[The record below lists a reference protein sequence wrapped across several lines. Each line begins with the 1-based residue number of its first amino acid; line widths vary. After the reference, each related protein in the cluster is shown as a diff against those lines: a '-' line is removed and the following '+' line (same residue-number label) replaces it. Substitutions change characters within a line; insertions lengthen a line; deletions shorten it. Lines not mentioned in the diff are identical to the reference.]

1 MLGGEVGPSISQDG
15 KGGCVG
21 GVAGFRDPDGGVNC
35 WSGQGAV
42 VWLGAGRNA
51 SRWCVDTA
59 GTW

>member
-1 MLGGEVGPSISQDG
+1 MGGAVSTSVSRDK
-15 KGGCVG
+15 KGGRVLCGVG
-21 GVAGFRDPDGGVNC
+21 GVRDFDGGVNC

-42 VWLGAGRNA
+42 VWLGAGRNG